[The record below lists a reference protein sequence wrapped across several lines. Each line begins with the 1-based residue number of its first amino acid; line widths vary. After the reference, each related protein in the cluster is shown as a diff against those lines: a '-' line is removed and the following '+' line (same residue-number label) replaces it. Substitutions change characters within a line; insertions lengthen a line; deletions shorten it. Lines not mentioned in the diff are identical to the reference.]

1 MQYSKTLLW
10 ISYTKCFLQVPYAC
24 LLQISSYPFLRHLSF
39 FNYNLTGFYNIQVWF
54 RACSA
59 HNLFFK
65 FYLASVLCAW
75 LTRSSFSKCF
85 LAFRM
90 LIRVA
95 SEAAS
100 KTQKQCYSICSN
112 EIHKWKIISSSPFHG
127 TNRSHRCLALCGF
140 LSIWHFQFV
149 LHIIIIVYSTIK
161 LAEDLTHS
169 IKCLK

>member
-1 MQYSKTLLW
+1 MCS
-10 ISYTKCFLQVPYAC
+10 
-24 LLQISSYPFLRHLSF
+24 
-39 FNYNLTGFYNIQVWF
+39 LTGFYDIQAWF

-59 HNLFFK
+59 RNLFFK

-100 KTQKQCYSICSN
+100 KTQKQCYSICST

-127 TNRSHRCLALCGF
+127 TNRTHRRLPLCD
-140 LSIWHFQFV
+140 SIHLTLPVCFTYNYYSLFNYKTGRSYS
-149 LHIIIIVYSTIK
+149 LHRKFEV
-161 LAEDLTHS
+161 DLWRVS
-169 IKCLK
+169 LGSEP

>member
-1 MQYSKTLLW
+1 MNSLYKMFSSGPIYMSPPNKFLSFSKTF
-10 ISYTKCFLQVPYAC
+10 KFFLITDGPMY
-24 LLQISSYPFLRHLSF
+24 S
-39 FNYNLTGFYNIQVWF
+39 LTWFYNIQVWF

-112 EIHKWKIISSSPFHG
+112 EIHKWKIICSSPFHG
-127 TNRSHRCLALCGF
+127 TNRTHIGLALCDF

-161 LAEDLTHS
+161 LADLTHS
-169 IKCLK
+169 IESLK